1 MKFRKAMTAL
11 AMSSAMVMAVP
22 GVLEA
27 KTTSFDDEGVVY
39 YKVEQDGTVKSIA
52 EEDYEAARKEAG
64 SQEQETEVD
73 VSDESSYSGII
84 FNGEA
89 DGSWY
94 ISEDDD
100 RVVMSGGK
108 ASVGETT
115 EEDTTVMTQGG
126 ENESGAVYFQSVEN
140 SADAYGTYS
149 TKEEAKRI
157 KEYGEAG
164 ITQDDDGS
172 WMWEGQK
179 VRILLDDDGSIY
191 MSNADQ
197 KKENG
202 VYLYVERN
210 ESGEIKKVNAVDA
223 KEILEE
229 LALCDAQKDE
239 GE

>member
-27 KTTSFDDEGVVY
+27 KTMSFDDGGVVY
-39 YKVEQDGTVKSIA
+39 YKVEQDGTVKSIT

-140 SADAYGTYS
+140 SADAYGTYR

-172 WMWEGQK
+172 WMWESQK

-239 GE
+239 

>member
-27 KTTSFDDEGVVY
+27 KTTSFEDEGVVY

-164 ITQDDDGS
+164 ITQDDDGR

-239 GE
+239 

>member
-1 MKFRKAMTAL
+1 MKFRKAMMAL
-11 AMSSAMVMAVP
+11 AMSSTMVMTVP

-27 KTTSFDDEGVVY
+27 KTTSFDDGGVTY

-108 ASVGETT
+108 ASAGETT

-149 TKEEAKRI
+149 TKEEAKRS

-239 GE
+239 

>member
-27 KTTSFDDEGVVY
+27 KTTSFEDEGVVY

-89 DGSWY
+89 DGPWY

-239 GE
+239 

>member
-1 MKFRKAMTAL
+1 MKFRKAMMAL
-11 AMSSAMVMAVP
+11 AMSSTMVMAVP
-22 GVLEA
+22 GGLEA
-27 KTTSFDDEGVVY
+27 KTTSFEDEGVVY

-108 ASVGETT
+108 ASVGGTT

-149 TKEEAKRI
+149 TKEEAKRS

-239 GE
+239 

>member
-27 KTTSFDDEGVVY
+27 KTTSFEDEGVVY

-52 EEDYEAARKEAG
+52 EEDYEAARKEAD

-239 GE
+239 

>member
-1 MKFRKAMTAL
+1 
-11 AMSSAMVMAVP
+11 
-22 GVLEA
+22 
-27 KTTSFDDEGVVY
+27 
-39 YKVEQDGTVKSIA
+39 
-52 EEDYEAARKEAG
+52 
-64 SQEQETEVD
+64 
-73 VSDESSYSGII
+73 
-84 FNGEA
+84 
-89 DGSWY
+89 
-94 ISEDDD
+94 
-100 RVVMSGGK
+100 MSGGK

-239 GE
+239 